1 MPPRFAELME
11 IATRFRPARILMTA
25 VELGL
30 FDHLEEPCTP
40 ADLAAR
46 VGADARAL
54 EILLNA
60 LTAMGVVVK
69 TGEGGFQNGE
79 AASAFLVR
87 GTDNYRGAIIR
98 HLAHTWLGW
107 TELTE
112 TVIRGRASEQK
123 AEKWLDRHPVREEA
137 WMRDFIWGMHAL
149 ARDLAPEVAA
159 KLDFT
164 GVRRLL
170 DLGGGP
176 GTYAIAFAQAV
187 PELTAVVFDLPG
199 PAEIARENIAR
210 HGLSHR
216 VTVQPGNFLTDDLG
230 RDYDFIWISQIL
242 HSHSEAQCR
251 GLLAKAV
258 AALTP
263 GGRVAI
269 QDFFLHD
276 DGCTPAEAAFFSV
289 HMLAVTPE
297 GRSYRYRE
305 VMEWLEGLGLTSLRQ
320 FATGPQTSVVQ
331 ALKP

>member
-1 MPPRFAELME
+1 MAVRFGELME
-11 IATRFRPARILMTA
+11 LATRFRPARILMTA

-30 FDHLEEPCTP
+30 FDHLEEPLSP
-40 ADLAAR
+40 REVAAR

-69 TGEGGFQNGE
+69 TGEAFRNGE
-79 AASAFLVR
+79 AASAFLVH

-98 HLAHTWLGW
+98 HLAHTWHGW

-123 AEKWLDRHPVREEA
+123 AEKWLDRHPEREEA

-149 ARDLAPEVAA
+149 ARDLAPEVTAQ
-159 KLDFT
+159 LDFS

-305 VMEWLEGLGLTSLRQ
+305 VMEWLEDLGLTSLRH
-320 FATGPQTSVVQ
+320 FATSPQTSVVQ